1 MSKPDI
7 RWQRETAL
15 RHVDRMKEEL
25 KGQDAPDQYFAERAA
40 QYVQTTTGKV
50 LEWMRVRP

>member
-1 MSKPDI
+1 MSKIDP

-50 LEWMRVRP
+50 LEWMRARG